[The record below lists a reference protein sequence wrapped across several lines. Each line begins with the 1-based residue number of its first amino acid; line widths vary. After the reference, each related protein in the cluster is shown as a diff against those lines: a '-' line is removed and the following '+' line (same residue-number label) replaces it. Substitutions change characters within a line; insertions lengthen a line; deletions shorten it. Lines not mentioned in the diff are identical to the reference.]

1 MLPSRRE
8 AGPERSPHGGDG
20 DARSGTIAT
29 GTATTGGE
37 NDAMQPVRGTPVEAT
52 SGKLAASREA
62 ASAPAARDPGQTQ
75 LAHVQE
81 GAGGAVAG
89 SSSAGA
95 GGSSMQAGNSDGAD
109 SSSRS
114 GTADP
119 AAPACPP
126 AASGSP
132 SSSTAA
138 RLPSPRHGVAAAI
151 YGSRSANLVSPS
163 RSPWS
168 GGAFPGF
175 GSGSS
180 GLLAAVNQMDPAGSG
195 PLSFIDVMESFG
207 VAAAEAAAELEAAE
221 AAEGKVAGPEGT
233 AAGSGARG
241 GGVAV
246 AADGGRAAAAKDSAA
261 ADGGSSCGNG
271 ERGSGSSSSSGT
283 ASRGSSSIAT
293 EAYGQG
299 CGSRPG
305 SAGGTRPLQ
314 RPAQADGMA
323 AVVGASGGAEP
334 GGAASD
340 GADFGSESGAESEDV
355 VEFLDATDGGPGLVM
370 AEAVLD
376 MHEVFHELP
385 EQLAALQEE
394 RREAVVT
401 PQKRRRL
408 VARLSGLRLFRRALG
423 PRGLLLRDKLTF
435 LLGVSMMWTC
445 AFWLGRSPSSFYLL
459 YGGVGAVLM
468 AARWASYISRKWHY
482 YLYDFCYYAN
492 LLLVLQLWLL
502 PRWAPLAKV
511 TFSYNTGPLAWS
523 IITFRNS
530 LVFHD
535 LDKVTSL
542 FLHLVPALVSWSL
555 RWYGDPARFGPPP
568 EATEQERER
577 WHRAG
582 GLSNVLLPMA
592 SYVVWA
598 VAYYLKIFVF
608 SRAKIQQRG
617 YRTLFNYVTSQKKG
631 TFHAIARRIPPPLQP
646 PVYLFLHLCFCM
658 TTFLVALGCWYS
670 FWAHT
675 ALLAAVASA
684 SIWHGGSYYFEVFAR
699 KYHEHLMPKAAAE
712 PAPAHVSASAT
723 KKDA

>member
-1 MLPSRRE
+1 MLLLR
-8 AGPERSPHGGDG
+8 PELSPHGGDG
-20 DARSGTIAT
+20 DTRGGTDASSAATAGDEKGVMQQGRVAAPEAMMAEERVGRSV
-29 GTATTGGE
+29 TASSDSPSE
-37 NDAMQPVRGTPVEAT
+37 KAQ
-52 SGKLAASREA
+52 
-62 ASAPAARDPGQTQ
+62 PAAAGQDQ
-75 LAHVQE
+75 PQRRHVQQ
-81 GAGGAVAG
+81 GAGDTTAG
-89 SSSAGA
+89 DNSLEA
-95 GGSSMQAGNSDGAD
+95 GGDDAA
-109 SSSRS
+109 SSRS
-114 GTADP
+114 ISGGTAGP
-119 AAPACPP
+119 AAPPVPNSCAHN
-126 AASGSP
+126 P
-132 SSSTAA
+132 SERSTAPQ
-138 RLPSPRHGVAAAI
+138 LPSPQRGAAAAA
-151 YGSRSANLVSPS
+151 GSRSASRASP
-163 RSPWS
+163 RRGPGS
-168 GGAFPGF
+168 GGVLPSF
-175 GSGSS
+175 GSGSG
-180 GLLAAVNQMDPAGSG
+180 GLLAAVRRMDHAGSG
-195 PLSFIDVMESFG
+195 PLSFMDVMESFG
-207 VAAAEAAAELEAAE
+207 VAAAAAAADLKAAEVAEAAE
-221 AAEGKVAGPEGT
+221 AGAKDAA
-233 AAGSGARG
+233 AAGDTGVAESGA
-241 GGVAV
+241 
-246 AADGGRAAAAKDSAA
+246 AARCSDNGRAAAEKERAA
-261 ADGGSSCGNG
+261 VGGSSSCGNSEQG
-271 ERGSGSSSSSGT
+271 GRSSNGTISRGGSSTTDAGGHRGG
-283 ASRGSSSIAT
+283 SRGD
-293 EAYGQG
+293 GQL
-299 CGSRPG
+299 R
-305 SAGGTRPLQ
+305 Q
-314 RPAQADGMA
+314 HAQADGMQGVDSA
-323 AVVGASGGAEP
+323 ADGDGAGGSESGAEP
-334 GGAASD
+334 GAESG
-340 GADFGSESGAESEDV
+340 GESGAESEDV

-370 AEAVLD
+370 AEAMVD

-385 EQLAALQEE
+385 EQLAALQAE

-401 PQKRRRL
+401 PHKRRRL

-435 LLGVSMMWTC
+435 LLGVSMLWCC
-445 AFWLGRSPSSFYLL
+445 AFWLGRSPSTFYLL
-459 YGGVGAVLM
+459 YGGVGGVLM
-468 AARWASYISRKWHY
+468 AARWASYFSRKWHY

-568 EATEQERER
+568 EATEQQRER

-699 KYHEHLMPKAAAE
+699 KYHEHLMPKAAGGQALV
-712 PAPAHVSASAT
+712 APPPSAST
-723 KKDA
+723 KGA

>member
-1 MLPSRRE
+1 
-8 AGPERSPHGGDG
+8 
-20 DARSGTIAT
+20 
-29 GTATTGGE
+29 
-37 NDAMQPVRGTPVEAT
+37 
-52 SGKLAASREA
+52 
-62 ASAPAARDPGQTQ
+62 
-75 LAHVQE
+75 
-81 GAGGAVAG
+81 
-89 SSSAGA
+89 
-95 GGSSMQAGNSDGAD
+95 
-109 SSSRS
+109 
-114 GTADP
+114 
-119 AAPACPP
+119 
-126 AASGSP
+126 
-132 SSSTAA
+132 
-138 RLPSPRHGVAAAI
+138 
-151 YGSRSANLVSPS
+151 
-163 RSPWS
+163 
-168 GGAFPGF
+168 
-175 GSGSS
+175 
-180 GLLAAVNQMDPAGSG
+180 
-195 PLSFIDVMESFG
+195 MESFG

-221 AAEGKVAGPEGT
+221 AAEGK
-233 AAGSGARG
+233 
-241 GGVAV
+241 
-246 AADGGRAAAAKDSAA
+246 
-261 ADGGSSCGNG
+261 
-271 ERGSGSSSSSGT
+271 
-283 ASRGSSSIAT
+283 
-293 EAYGQG
+293 
-299 CGSRPG
+299 
-305 SAGGTRPLQ
+305 
-314 RPAQADGMA
+314 ADGMA

-385 EQLAALQEE
+385 EQLAALQVGLG
-394 RREAVVT
+394 EAVVT
-401 PQKRRRL
+401 PQKRRR
-408 VARLSGLRLFRRALG
+408 
-423 PRGLLLRDKLTF
+423 
-435 LLGVSMMWTC
+435 
-445 AFWLGRSPSSFYLL
+445 
-459 YGGVGAVLM
+459 
-468 AARWASYISRKWHY
+468 
-482 YLYDFCYYAN
+482 YDFCYYAN

-511 TFSYNTGPLAWS
+511 GAGAGSAVRRAP
-523 IITFRNS
+523 
-530 LVFHD
+530 HQ
-535 LDKVTSL
+535 VTSL